1 MVSYLPLLGG
11 LYLSIIASKL
21 VSLSGLVGLWWAVP
35 ESVRWLVGVGR
46 IKEAS
51 CIVRF
56 EILKALL

>member
-11 LYLSIIASKL
+11 AQSHGIPLFI
-21 VSLSGLVGLWWAVP
+21 GWVGLWWAVP

-56 EILKALL
+56 EILEALF

>member
-11 LYLSIIASKL
+11 AQSHGIPLFI
-21 VSLSGLVGLWWAVP
+21 GLVGLWWAVP

-56 EILKALL
+56 EILKALF